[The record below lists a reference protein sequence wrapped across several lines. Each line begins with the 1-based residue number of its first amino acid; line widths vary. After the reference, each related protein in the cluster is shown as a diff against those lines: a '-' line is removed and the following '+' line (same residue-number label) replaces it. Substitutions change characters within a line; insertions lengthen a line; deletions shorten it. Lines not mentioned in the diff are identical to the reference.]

1 MPLSTSSHPSSNTL
15 FTTPSQTGAAAARDA
30 VRADLRPLAGAER
43 EATVGGSRAFGQL
56 FDRVF
61 AVNQGQRLAA
71 HDERDAPVPR
81 ASGSRAN
88 P

>member
-15 FTTPSQTGAAAARDA
+15 FSTPSQTGAAAARDA
-30 VRADLRPLAGAER
+30 VRADVRPLAGTER

-71 HDERDAPVPR
+71 NDERDAPVPR
-81 ASGSRAN
+81 A
-88 P
+88 